1 MWSLAGL
8 LAGAGGL
15 LYVQARHLPP
25 RLSTE
30 ASARISRDIV
40 QADADRS
47 RLAAELGLVSQQR
60 AALQREKEGLDRELA
75 ASRATVQQL
84 QGDLAS
90 VVESLPA
97 DPRKGLVEIRAA
109 RFASK
114 AGLLDYHLVL
124 TRERAGTR
132 PLAASVQLRVT
143 GESSQRSDASVSL
156 QPIALTMGRQ
166 QVVRG
171 SLPMPEGFR
180 PRQTTVQVLD
190 RGAGQVLG
198 MRILELR

>member
-15 LYVQARHLPP
+15 LYVQERHLPK
-25 RLSTE
+25 RLSAE
-30 ASARISRDIV
+30 ASARINHDFV
-40 QADADRS
+40 QADAERS
-47 RLAAELGLVSQQR
+47 RLAAELAVVGQRR
-60 AALQREKEGLDRELA
+60 AALQLEKEGLDRELA

-114 AGLLDYHLVL
+114 AGLLDFHLVL
-124 TRERAGTR
+124 TRESAGAR
-132 PLAASVQLRVT
+132 PLMASVQLRVT
-143 GESSQRSDASVSL
+143 GDSSQRGDASVSL
-156 QPIALTMGRQ
+156 KPIALTMGRQ

-171 SLPMPEGFR
+171 SLPLPEGFR
-180 PRQTTVQVLD
+180 PRETTVQVLD